1 MEEKKSCQTKLEI
14 SILQTQPCGT
24 SELNLSL
31 SSKMSKEIYYS
42 DKYED
47 DKYEYRHVMLP
58 KVWTFVMFSPNIISS
73 NCQALAKLVPKT
85 HCMSEQEWRNLGVQ
99 QSLG

>member
-1 MEEKKSCQTKLEI
+1 
-14 SILQTQPCGT
+14 
-24 SELNLSL
+24 
-31 SSKMSKEIYYS
+31 MSKEIYYS

-58 KVWTFVMFSPNIISS
+58 KVGISVYK
-73 NCQALAKLVPKT
+73 NKPDNHTGQALAKLVPKT

-99 QSLG
+99 QSLGWVVQITLFKLHCLNYIVQITLFR